1 MVCCLEEGLLDIED
15 AVDIEDGYN
24 VNGDLLE
31 QVSVV
36 LVIMDNTMQKFVDNV
51 EWHLNRNSFASM
63 MGTSK

>member
-36 LVIMDNTMQKFVDNV
+36 LVIMDNTMQEFVDNV
-51 EWHLNRNSFASM
+51 EWHLDRNSFASV
-63 MGTSK
+63 MGTCK